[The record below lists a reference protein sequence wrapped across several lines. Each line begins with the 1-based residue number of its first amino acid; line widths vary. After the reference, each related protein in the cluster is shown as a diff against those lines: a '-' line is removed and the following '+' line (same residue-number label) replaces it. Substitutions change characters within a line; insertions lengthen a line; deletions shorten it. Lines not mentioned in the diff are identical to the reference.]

1 MIQLQLPPDENGI
14 RITTGCSSDPVG
26 TPLQMARTLYLQSC
40 SQGMD
45 GEYVL
50 WDTTCKHDYVVLK
63 SGKRSARRQWIR
75 EQVELGRFTKE
86 QLTETC
92 LPEDR

>member
-1 MIQLQLPPDENGI
+1 M
-14 RITTGCSSDPVG
+14 
-26 TPLQMARTLYLQSC
+26 
-40 SQGMD
+40 
-45 GEYVL
+45 